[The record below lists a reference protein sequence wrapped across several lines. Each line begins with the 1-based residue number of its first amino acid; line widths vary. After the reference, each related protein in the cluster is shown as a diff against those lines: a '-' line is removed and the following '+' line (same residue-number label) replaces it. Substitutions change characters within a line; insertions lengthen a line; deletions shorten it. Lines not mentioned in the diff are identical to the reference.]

1 MPLLWLSLA
10 FLIGVALAASLPF
23 GVLGWLTLAGGVIFL
38 RALRLISLRIAIP
51 TPRFVQRFNQWFARV
66 FDHFHLG
73 VPFLGLLLAL
83 ALGGIRFELRQPDLS
98 DPNYI
103 AAYNDNEV
111 LYQVEG
117 LLQSPLDLRDRRAD
131 LRLQVERLTA
141 IEQGPAIPVAGL
153 LLARTWEAQDWH
165 YGDRLRLQG
174 YLKTP
179 ESGETF
185 DYRRYLAQQGIY
197 STMQA
202 EQIELL
208 ASHQGNLF
216 WAWLYA
222 LKERALAT
230 LYQLYP
236 DPEASLIAGI
246 LLGVES
252 GIPAE
257 VERAFQ
263 NSGTA
268 HIIAISGFNIA
279 LLSGL
284 FTALFSRLLGRWR
297 GALVALGT
305 IAAYTLLVGAGAS
318 VVRAALMGG
327 LTLFATQ
334 LGRRQVGLNTLGFV
348 AAVMALFNPYVLWD
362 VGFQL
367 SFAATLG
374 LVLYA
379 EPLTNGFLKLAGRWL
394 PAERA
399 QILARPVGEYLLFTF
414 AATLTTL
421 PIIAYHFQ
429 RLSLVSL
436 LANPFILPAQ
446 PPLMIL
452 GGLSLLAGLVSLPL
466 AKLAALIAWIF
477 AAYSVRLAEFFAAIP
492 GSVLTL
498 GQISLVWIVVF
509 YAALF
514 GLTFFGGKLRAW
526 LAERAGGSRW
536 ATLPWLALGGLGIAA
551 VLVWRVALNAPDGK
565 LHLTVLE
572 VGSGDGLLIQTPAG
586 RYLLIDGGPSITRL
600 ADAMGRRLPAGQRL
614 DWLVVAAS
622 GEEQVAALPPLIER
636 SPPHQVLWAG
646 AMDGTQAARRLQEQ
660 LNQAG
665 IEPIA
670 LQTGHNLDLGEG
682 AWLRTLAVGRRGA
695 VLLLEWGDFRALLPM
710 GIDFDLLDNLQADP
724 RLNQITAFLLADSG
738 YAPSNPPEWIEKL
751 HPQVTLLSV
760 AAGDRE
766 GRPDPDVLDAL
777 KDYTLLRTDRDGW
790 IELTTDGE
798 QLWVEVEKLPQ

>member
-10 FLIGVALAASLPF
+10 FLMGIALAASLSF
-23 GVLGWLTLAGGVIFL
+23 SVSGWLALAGAVVLLATL
-38 RALRLISLRIAIP
+38 RPLIRRVNINLPRTLQGISQRV
-51 TPRFVQRFNQWFARV
+51 TPLLSQIHV
-66 FDHFHLG
+66 G
-73 VPFLGLLLAL
+73 VPLFVLLLAV
-83 ALGGIRFELRQPDLS
+83 ASGGLRYHLRQPDLS
-98 DPNYI
+98 DPRQI
-103 AAYNDNEV
+103 AYYNDDEI

-117 LLQSPLDLRDRRAD
+117 LLRSPPELSDRRAV
-131 LRLQVERLTA
+131 LRLQAERLTA
-141 IEQGPAIPVAGL
+141 IEQGLAIPVSGL
-153 LLARTWEAQDWH
+153 LLATTWEPQDWH

-174 YLKTP
+174 YLETP
-179 ESGETF
+179 ETGEMF

-202 EQIELL
+202 ESIEWL

-222 LKERALAT
+222 LKERSLAA

-263 NSGTA
+263 DSGTA

-284 FTALFSRLLGRWR
+284 FTALFTRLLGRWR
-297 GALVALGT
+297 GALVALGS

-327 LTLFATQ
+327 LTLLATQ

-348 AAVMALFNPYVLWD
+348 AALMALYNPYVLWD

-379 EPLTNGFLKLAGRWL
+379 EPLTNAFLRLAGRWL

-399 QILARPVGEYLLFTF
+399 QTLARPVGEYLLFTF

-452 GGLSLLAGLVSLPL
+452 GGLSLLLGLVSLPL
-466 AKLAALIAWIF
+466 GKLAAPIVWVF

-498 GQISLVWIVVF
+498 GRVTLGWVAVF
-509 YAALF
+509 YGVLV
-514 GLTFFGGKLRAW
+514 GLTFFGGRLRAW
-526 LAERAGGSRW
+526 LARHVGDARRA
-536 ATLPWLALGGLGIAA
+536 ALPGLILAGMGVSA
-551 VLVWRVALNAPDGK
+551 VLVWRAALLAPDGK
-565 LHLTVLE
+565 LHLTVLD
-572 VGSGDGLLIQTPAG
+572 VGSGDGLLIQTPSG
-586 RYLLIDGGPSITRL
+586 RYLLVDGGPSTTRL
-600 ADAMGRRLPAGQRL
+600 ADALGRRLPAGQHL

-636 SPPHQVLWAG
+636 SPPNQVLWAG
-646 AMDGTQAARRLQEQ
+646 AMNGTQAARRLQEQ
-660 LNQAG
+660 LNRSNIQ
-665 IEPIA
+665 PIP
-670 LQTGHNLDLGEG
+670 LQTGHSLDLGEG

-695 VLLLEWGDFRALLPM
+695 VLLLEWGDFRSLLPM
-710 GIDFDLLDNLQADP
+710 GIDFDLLETLQAEP
-724 RLNQITAFLLADSG
+724 ALNHITALILADSG

-751 HPQVTLLSV
+751 HPQVILLSV

-766 GRPDPDVLDAL
+766 GRPAPEMLEAL

-790 IELTTDGE
+790 IEVTTDGV
-798 QLWVEVEKLPQ
+798 QLWVEAEK